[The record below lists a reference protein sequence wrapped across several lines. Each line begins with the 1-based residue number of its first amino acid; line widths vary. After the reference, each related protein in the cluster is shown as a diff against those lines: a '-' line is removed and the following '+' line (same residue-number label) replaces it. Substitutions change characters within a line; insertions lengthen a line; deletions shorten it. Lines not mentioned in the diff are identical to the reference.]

1 MIKILSSSLRYKL
14 VLTLGSLGR
23 GRQTYPTTLEE
34 RMDRSILCL
43 LKHLKRILIFQ
54 GVIRLDMV
62 FLGIALGLY
71 P

>member
-23 GRQTYPTTLEE
+23 GGQTLPTTLEE
-34 RMDRSILCL
+34 RVDRPIICL

>member
-1 MIKILSSSLRYKL
+1 MIKSLSSSLRYKL

-23 GRQTYPTTLEE
+23 GGQTHPTTLEE
-34 RMDRSILCL
+34 RVDRPILCL

-62 FLGIALGLY
+62 FLAIALGLY